1 MAKKGKKKVVKRV
14 SSKAS
19 IRKKE
24 LEGPKEIAER
34 IKKIAMEMVKEIE
47 HGKNPR
53 FKTKLRGRGNVVFDE
68 DLGIITLGDKSATRT
83 FLNIAHA
90 RKFLQTTLVM
100 SKTYEYLTHNKTAS
114 IREVYYE
121 LKHTIGNT
129 KENTFEDQRE
139 SDACIVDLEH
149 SIDWKRYGIRDL
161 ENVPLTIFVN
171 FISVHVPYTGAGKQA
186 IADED
191 EIMEELRLALMMCA
205 RKTARYISAKRAEI
219 EKKMKRDMFYK
230 YIPEVAEALSKITK
244 KDKDK
249 LIKKLEWLVLNKLK
263 LEKPEEKKVK
273 KLKPKQKGE

>member
-1 MAKKGKKKVVKRV
+1 M
-14 SSKAS
+14 
-19 IRKKE
+19 
-24 LEGPKEIAER
+24 
-34 IKKIAMEMVKEIE
+34 
-47 HGKNPR
+47 
-53 FKTKLRGRGNVVFDE
+53 
-68 DLGIITLGDKSATRT
+68 
-83 FLNIAHA
+83 
-90 RKFLQTTLVM
+90 
-100 SKTYEYLTHNKTAS
+100 
-114 IREVYYE
+114 
-121 LKHTIGNT
+121 
-129 KENTFEDQRE
+129 
-139 SDACIVDLEH
+139 
-149 SIDWKRYGIRDL
+149 
-161 ENVPLTIFVN
+161 
-171 FISVHVPYTGAGKQA
+171 PYTGAGKQA